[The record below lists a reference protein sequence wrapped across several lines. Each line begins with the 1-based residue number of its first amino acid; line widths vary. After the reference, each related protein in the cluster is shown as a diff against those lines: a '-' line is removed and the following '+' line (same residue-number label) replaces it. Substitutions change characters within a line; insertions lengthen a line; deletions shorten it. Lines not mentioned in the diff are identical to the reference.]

1 MSPASTETAVRTVEG
16 AIAFTDL
23 SGFTEFTA
31 LRGDEAALELLS
43 RYERTL
49 RQQIGRR
56 GRVVKALGDGF
67 MIWFG
72 SACDAVENSLAM
84 MATFEEMSF
93 EDEFPLWVRIGVHFG
108 KPIAHGRDL
117 VGHDVN
123 VAARIVDLAAPGEVL
138 VSQACA
144 DGMKRPLAGVEF
156 EEVGPVVMKGI
167 PEAITLF
174 RAMRV

>member
-1 MSPASTETAVRTVEG
+1 MAATTATAVRTVEG

-23 SGFTEFTA
+23 SGFTEFCA
-31 LRGDEAALELLS
+31 LRGDEATITLLS
-43 RYERTL
+43 TYEGAL
-49 RQQIGRR
+49 REGIGDR

-67 MIWFG
+67 MVWFEDPC
-72 SACDAVENSLAM
+72 AAVECSIVLQQR
-84 MATFEEMSF
+84 FEALNF
-93 EDEFPLWVRIGVHFG
+93 EDDFPLWVRIGIHFG
-108 KPIAHGRDL
+108 RPIAHGDDL

-138 VSQACA
+138 VSQACT
-144 DGMKRPLAGVEF
+144 DVMQTPPEGVEF

-174 RAMRV
+174 RAIRV

>member
-1 MSPASTETAVRTVEG
+1 MSPASTATAVRTVEG

-31 LRGDEAALELLS
+31 LRGDEAALALLS
-43 RYERTL
+43 TYERAL
-49 RQQIGRR
+49 RQEIGRR

-67 MIWFG
+67 MLWFG
-72 SACDAVENSLAM
+72 NACDAVESSLALQ
-84 MATFEEMSF
+84 ATFEEMSF

-108 KPIAHGRDL
+108 RPIAHGRDL

-138 VSQACA
+138 VSQACT
-144 DGMKRPLAGVEF
+144 DGMTRRLTGVEF

-174 RAMRV
+174 RAVRA

>member
-31 LRGDEAALELLS
+31 LRGDESALQLLS
-43 RYERTL
+43 SYERTL

-67 MIWFG
+67 MLWFG
-72 SACDAVENSLAM
+72 SACDAVESALAM
-84 MATFEEMSF
+84 MAAFEEMSF

-123 VAARIVDLAAPGEVL
+123 VASRIVNLAAPGEVL

-144 DGMKRPLAGVEF
+144 DEMNRSLEGVDF

-174 RAMRV
+174 RVIRV